1 MEGKTC
7 IPFRKYLEVEVQGQN
22 VDSVKWMLPQI
33 LRLPCRTLHQSTPLS
48 AVSVLHS
55 FYSANTQLYLPL
67 SPLPDGYKKLPHCS
81 IFFLFFL
88 SFVSLCAENFSEANL
103 WKEGD

>member
-7 IPFRKYLEVEVQGQN
+7 IPFRKRLEVEVQGQN

-67 SPLPDGYKKLPHCS
+67 SPLPDRYKKLPHCS
-81 IFFLFFL
+81 IFFLFFVICQL
-88 SFVSLCAENFSEANL
+88 MSREYFF
-103 WKEGD
+103 